1 MLPKAR
7 IGGFGWRVAAE
18 MTSEPVVTDFDVLQW
33 SDLVRNSMAQGI
45 VANYWQTLI
54 TIWIYISTG
63 TLARL
68 ARLCKGSVL
77 AALYPIVVLVAQLI
91 IGVVAA
97 LATAQFLAAVL
108 TPWAALFG
116 VVVLPVILI
125 GFRKLDNRIY
135 AYYLMQDY
143 AFSAQQRGA
152 YPTVL
157 GTRIKGFQAQIAH
170 GLKSDVDEMLVIG
183 HSSGAYLA
191 VSV

>member
-1 MLPKAR
+1 LYRKQAARQAAISGYTNLALPKAR

-18 MTSEPVVTDFDVLQW
+18 MTSGPVVTDFDVLQW

-45 VANYWQTLI
+45 VATYWLTLI

-68 ARLCKGSVL
+68 ARLRKGSVL

-108 TPWAALFG
+108 TTWAALFG
-116 VVVLPVILI
+116 VVVLSGILI
-125 GFRKLDNRIY
+125 GFRKL
-135 AYYLMQDY
+135 
-143 AFSAQQRGA
+143 
-152 YPTVL
+152 T
-157 GTRIKGFQAQIAH
+157 TGFMPI
-170 GLKSDVDEMLVIG
+170 I
-183 HSSGAYLA
+183 
-191 VSV
+191 

>member
-1 MLPKAR
+1 M
-7 IGGFGWRVAAE
+7 
-18 MTSEPVVTDFDVLQW
+18 
-33 SDLVRNSMAQGI
+33 
-45 VANYWQTLI
+45 
-54 TIWIYISTG
+54 
-63 TLARL
+63 
-68 ARLCKGSVL
+68 L

-108 TPWAALFG
+108 TTWAVLFG
-116 VVVLPVILI
+116 VVVLSGILI

-152 YPTVL
+152 YPTAL
-157 GTRIKGFQAQIAH
+157 GTRIKGFQAQIAD
-170 GLKSDVDEMLVIG
+170 GLKSDVDEVLVIG